1 MHTTCKHSLR
11 NRWDAIAQGNVFAR
25 KQDGV
30 SLLEALITLVILSVG
45 FLASA
50 SMQVQSMRTNQDAY
64 QRAQALVVL
73 SNMMDHMSSN
83 PIAVSAGLFDN
94 TTTGFRTMP
103 TCQATGCTDQQRAE
117 VALFEF
123 SASFESLRGE
133 SNFIP
138 LLPMDSSGA
147 PAVGSI
153 SSPEDGVY
161 TLSVVWERLD
171 RKKFVDEVVSV
182 DFVP

>member
-1 MHTTCKHSLR
+1 MRTLPKH
-11 NRWDAIAQGNVFAR
+11 FAR
-25 KQDGV
+25 NHSNAKGHQIVSVRKQSGV

-83 PIAVSAGLFDN
+83 PTAVAAGAFDN
-94 TTTGFRTMP
+94 KKTGSSTMP
-103 TCQATGCTDQQRAE
+103 PCQATGCSDQQRAE
-117 VALFEF
+117 MALFEF

-133 SNFIP
+133 AGFIP
-138 LLPMDSSGA
+138 LLPKDSSGA

-153 SSPEDGVY
+153 SNPVDGVY
-161 TLSVVWERLD
+161 TLRHPRPHRSRAFLL
-171 RKKFVDEVVSV
+171 
-182 DFVP
+182 